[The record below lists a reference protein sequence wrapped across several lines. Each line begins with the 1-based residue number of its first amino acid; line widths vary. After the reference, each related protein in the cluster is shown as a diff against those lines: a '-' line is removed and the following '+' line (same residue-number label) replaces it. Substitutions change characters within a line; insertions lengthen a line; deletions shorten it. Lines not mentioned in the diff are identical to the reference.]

1 MSGHRRMRFTS
12 SLAGAA
18 VLTAAAMIAL
28 PSLALGSSI
37 AAAAPA
43 RTVIDGKQAQGGGG
57 GHGGGGGG
65 GTPTGYDIS
74 YPQCGHA
81 FPTNVLFGI
90 VGVNKGIVYSPNPC
104 LGANGTDPSELAWA
118 ETNAPTG
125 EHAQLYA
132 NTADPGP
139 AISSYWPD
147 GSTAPEPCNT
157 EGSDV
162 LADRDT
168 IACNYDYGWYAAEDS
183 YLTAVAAYTSLGDVN
198 QADASATPYEN
209 TWWLDVETANSW
221 RTDTTRNAAA
231 LQGAADYLASRGVT
245 AIGFYSTP
253 TQWATITGNPVEF
266 TATGTPEG
274 VSNYPSWVAGARTL
288 RGAQSRC
295 SSTTGFTGG
304 QVALA
309 QYFSNSFDADLRC

>member
-1 MSGHRRMRFTS
+1 MFGHRRMRFAS

-18 VLTAAAMIAL
+18 VLTVAAVVAL
-28 PSLALGSSI
+28 PSLALGSRI
-37 AAAAPA
+37 AAATPA
-43 RTVIDGKQAQGGGG
+43 RTALDAKQAQGGGG

-90 VGVNKGIVYSPNPC
+90 VGVNNGIVYSPNPC

-118 ETNAPTG
+118 EANAPSG

-139 AISSYWPD
+139 AISQYWPD
-147 GSTAPEPCNT
+147 GKTVPRSCNPT
-157 EGSDV
+157 GATD
-162 LADRDT
+162 LALRDT
-168 IACNYDYGWYAAEDS
+168 IDCNYDYGWYAAEDS

-198 QADASATPYEN
+198 QSDATATPYEN
-209 TWWLDVETANSW
+209 AWWLDVETANSW
-221 RTDTTRNAAA
+221 RTDTTLNAAA

-253 TQWATITGNPVEF
+253 TQWSTISGNPAGF
-266 TATGTPEG
+266 A
-274 VSNYPSWVAGARTL
+274 SYPSWVAGARNL
-288 RGAQSRC
+288 RGAQTRC
-295 SSTTGFTGG
+295 SATTGFTGG
-304 QVALA
+304 PVALA